1 MLLERMWDRFND
13 GDNIRINLQKGYFRN
28 KKVKKFLSFWYL
40 IFYQS
45 ITASDFIASKLN
57 KTAFS

>member
-1 MLLERMWDRFND
+1 MWDRFND

-28 KKVKKFLSFWYL
+28 KKKKKVKKFLSLWYL

-45 ITASDFIASKLN
+45 TTASDFIASKLN